1 MIEMSEEMKL
11 VKPSVEYLDSYLGCL
26 RRGWNPMSLEES
38 QVSYEKE
45 IADINADSTKFF
57 KQILNI
63 TGGGEPFKMDDG
75 TFVERLP
82 SITWWLWDGEFCGRI
97 QFRWQHNTVELPP
110 YCLGH
115 IGYGVVPWKRNK
127 GYAKQALQL
136 MLDEIKYCGLPYV
149 ELTTDIENE
158 VSQKVILKC
167 GGQLIGEFEKLP
179 SNGGGKGKR
188 FRIYLT

>member
-1 MIEMSEEMKL
+1 MIEMSEEVKL

-45 IADINADSTKFF
+45 IADINADATKFF

-127 GYAKQALQL
+127 GYAKKALQL
-136 MLDEIKYCGLPYV
+136 MLNEIKYCGLPYV

-167 GGQLIGEFEKLP
+167 GGQLIEEFEKLP
-179 SNGGGKGKR
+179 SNGAGKGKR

>member
-45 IADINADSTKFF
+45 IADINADATKFF

-75 TFVERLP
+75 TFVKRLP

-115 IGYGVVPWKRNK
+115 IGYGVVPWKRNR
-127 GYAKQALQL
+127 GYAKIALQL
-136 MLDEIKYCGLPYV
+136 MLNEIKYCGLPYV
-149 ELTTDIENE
+149 ELTTDIENV

-167 GGQLIGEFEKLP
+167 AGQLIGEFDKLP

-188 FRIYLT
+188 FRIYLA

>member
-45 IADINADSTKFF
+45 IADINADATKFF

-82 SITWWLWDGEFCGRI
+82 SITWWMWDGEFCGRI
-97 QFRWQHNTVELPP
+97 QFRWQHSTVELPP
-110 YCLGH
+110 HCLGH

-127 GYAKQALQL
+127 RYAKQALHL
-136 MLDEIKYCGLPYV
+136 MLDEIKFCGLPYV

-158 VSQKVILKC
+158 ISQKVILKC

-179 SNGGGKGKR
+179 SNGGGNGKR
-188 FRIYLT
+188 FRIYFD

>member
-11 VKPSVEYLDSYLGCL
+11 VKPSIEYLDSYLGCL
-26 RRGWNPMSLEES
+26 RRGVDPIRYRESETPLTNEIEEIS
-38 QVSYEKE
+38 NDV
-45 IADINADSTKFF
+45 TKFF
-57 KQILNI
+57 KQNFNI
-63 TGGGEPFKMDDG
+63 TGGGELLKMEDG

-127 GYAKQALQL
+127 GYAKKALQL
-136 MLDEIKYCGLPYV
+136 MLNEIKYCGLPYV

-167 GGQLIGEFEKLP
+167 GGQLIGDYDKLP

-188 FRIYLT
+188 FKIFLA

>member
-26 RRGWNPMSLEES
+26 RRGWNPMSLKES
-38 QVSYEKE
+38 LVSYEKE

-149 ELTTDIENE
+149 ELTTDVENE

-167 GGQLIGEFEKLP
+167 GGQLIGEFDKLP

-188 FRIYLT
+188 FRIYLP

>member
-1 MIEMSEEMKL
+1 MSEEMKL

-45 IADINADSTKFF
+45 IADINADAPKFF

-63 TGGGEPFKMDDG
+63 TGGGEPFKMNDG

-82 SITWWLWDGEFCGRI
+82 SITWWMWDGEFCGRI
-97 QFRWQHNTVELPP
+97 QFRWQHSTVELPP
-110 YCLGH
+110 HCLGH

-127 GYAKQALQL
+127 GYAKQALHL
-136 MLDEIKYCGLPYV
+136 MLDEIKFCGLPYV

-158 VSQKVILKC
+158 ISQKVILKC

-179 SNGGGKGKR
+179 SNGGGNGKR
-188 FRIYLT
+188 FRIYFD

>member
-11 VKPSVEYLDSYLGCL
+11 VKPSVEYLDSYLECL
-26 RRGWNPMSLEES
+26 RRGWNPMSLKES
-38 QVSYEKE
+38 LVSYEKE

-63 TGGGEPFKMDDG
+63 TGGGEPVKMDDG

-115 IGYGVVPWKRNK
+115 IGYGVVPWKRNR
-127 GYAKQALQL
+127 GYAKIALLL
-136 MLDEIKYCGLPYV
+136 MLNEIKYCGLPYV
-149 ELTTDIENE
+149 ELTTDVENE

>member
-1 MIEMSEEMKL
+1 MIEMSEEVKL

-45 IADINADSTKFF
+45 IADINADVTKFF

-63 TGGGEPFKMDDG
+63 TGGGEPLKMDDG

-82 SITWWLWDGEFCGRI
+82 NITWWLWDGEFCGRI

-158 VSQKVILKC
+158 VSQKIILKC
-167 GGQLIGEFEKLP
+167 GGQLIGEFEKMP
-179 SNGGGKGKR
+179 SNGGGNGKR
-188 FRIYLT
+188 FRIYFD

>member
-1 MIEMSEEMKL
+1 MLEEMKL
-11 VKPSVEYLDSYLGCL
+11 VKPSIEYLDSYLECL
-26 RRGWNPMSLEES
+26 KRGIDPIRYRESETPLTNEIEEIS
-38 QVSYEKE
+38 NDV
-45 IADINADSTKFF
+45 TKFF
-57 KQILNI
+57 KQTFNI
-63 TGGGEPFKMDDG
+63 TGGGEPIKQDDG

-82 SITWWLWDGEFCGRI
+82 SITWWIWDGEFCGRI

-127 GYAKQALQL
+127 GYAVEALRM
-136 MLDEIKYCGLPYV
+136 MLDEIKYCGFPYV

-158 VSQKVILKC
+158 VSQKVILNC
-167 GGQLIGEFEKLP
+167 GGQLIGEFEKLQ

>member
-1 MIEMSEEMKL
+1 
-11 VKPSVEYLDSYLGCL
+11 
-26 RRGWNPMSLEES
+26 
-38 QVSYEKE
+38 
-45 IADINADSTKFF
+45 
-57 KQILNI
+57 
-63 TGGGEPFKMDDG
+63 MDDG

-82 SITWWLWDGEFCGRI
+82 SITWWMWDGEFCGRI

-115 IGYGVVPWKRNK
+115 IGYGVVPWKRKK
-127 GYAKQALQL
+127 GYAKKALQL
-136 MLDEIKYCGLPYV
+136 MLNEIKYCGLPYV

-167 GGQLIGEFEKLP
+167 GGQLIEEFEKLP
-179 SNGGGKGKR
+179 SNGAGKGKL

>member
-45 IADINADSTKFF
+45 IADINADATKFF

-188 FRIYLT
+188 FRIYLI

>member
-1 MIEMSEEMKL
+1 MIEMSEEVRL
-11 VKPSVEYLDSYLGCL
+11 VKPSIEYLDSYLECL
-26 RRGWNPMSLEES
+26 RRGWNPMSLKES
-38 QVSYEKE
+38 LVSYEKE

-167 GGQLIGEFEKLP
+167 GGQLIGEFKKLP

-188 FRIYLT
+188 FRIYID

>member
-1 MIEMSEEMKL
+1 MIEMSEEVKL

-45 IADINADSTKFF
+45 IADINADATKFF

>member
-45 IADINADSTKFF
+45 IADINADATKFF